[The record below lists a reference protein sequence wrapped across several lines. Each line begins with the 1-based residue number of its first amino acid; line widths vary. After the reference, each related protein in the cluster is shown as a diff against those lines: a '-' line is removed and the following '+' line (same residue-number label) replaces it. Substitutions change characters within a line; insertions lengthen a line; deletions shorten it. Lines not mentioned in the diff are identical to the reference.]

1 MDNMDK
7 LHKIE
12 RDVYMKNYKLQTTT
26 DRHHLD
32 IWSCYPQLT
41 TMALN
46 EVQSTSTARRHRL
59 HFTVRL

>member
-26 DRHHLD
+26 DRQHLD
-32 IWSCYPQLT
+32 T
-41 TMALN
+41 
-46 EVQSTSTARRHRL
+46 
-59 HFTVRL
+59 